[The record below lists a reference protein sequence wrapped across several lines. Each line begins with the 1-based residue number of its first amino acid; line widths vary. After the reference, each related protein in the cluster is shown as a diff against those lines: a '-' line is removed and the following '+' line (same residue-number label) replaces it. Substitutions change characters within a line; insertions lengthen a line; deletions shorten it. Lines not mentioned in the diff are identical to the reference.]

1 MIKKL
6 VIKNFQCHKSLS
18 LDFSEG
24 FNVITGSSDNG
35 KSAIVRA
42 LCWALFNT
50 PTGFSFKTEG
60 AKKDTVVEVH
70 TNKGV
75 LRRVRGEKENYYE
88 LDGEQ
93 FKALKG
99 NVPVE
104 VTSFFN
110 IPEESVQNQ
119 FDPHFMFHMS
129 PGEVAR
135 MFNEKAPGLKD
146 IDPLF
151 SSANKFVSEIESD
164 LSSKKTRALKLKDEI
179 EELSWIKPF
188 AVELKD
194 LTAMKETYDGFVNT
208 QGELSEILD
217 RVEQLDEILSRTP
230 DFDELGKS
238 LESVKE
244 GQEAVDAMKDNQT
257 QVQAL
262 SRIIQGIQGE
272 LEELSCITALSKE
285 IQTLEG
291 LVSEL
296 SNLRSEYTELAQD
309 LSNREKTMDWI
320 EEEKVKISGLEKRK
334 KETAEEEEVC
344 PTCGRPLE

>member
-6 VIKNFQCHKSLS
+6 VVKNFQCHKNLS

-35 KSAIVRA
+35 KSAIIRA
-42 LCWALFNT
+42 MCWALFNT

-60 AKKDTVVEVH
+60 SKKDTVVEVY

-75 LRRVRGEKENYYE
+75 LRRVRGEKNNYYE

-164 LSSKKTRALKLKDEI
+164 LSSKKTRVLKLKDEI

-194 LTAMKETYDGFVNT
+194 LTAMKETYDGFINT
-208 QGELSEILD
+208 QEELADILD
-217 RVEQLDEILSRTP
+217 RVEELDDVLSRTP
-230 DFDELGKS
+230 DFDELGKL

-244 GQEAVDAMKDNQT
+244 GQEAVDVMKDSQT

-262 SRIIQGIQGE
+262 SRRIQGIQGE

-285 IQTLEG
+285 ILALDG
-291 LVSEL
+291 LISEL
-296 SNLRSEYTELAQD
+296 NELRSDYMSLAED
-309 LSNREKTMDWI
+309 LRNREIICDWI
-320 EEEKVKISGLEKRK
+320 EKEKVKISGLKEKK
-334 KETAEEEEVC
+334 KEAVEEEEVC